1 MNRSRWRALWGGV
14 ACLVLASPISAQV
27 GVIIHGRVEDTVSRE
42 PVPGARVF
50 SVDSSSVVY
59 TDSLGPFYIPVPAEG
74 PLAIQ
79 AERIGYLSER
89 FDLEEDAPSRISI
102 LLLEPVPIVVEGI
115 TAVDEAALTVLL
127 KNLEN
132 RRRAYPSAMN
142 AFYRTQLERWAP
154 LGTVLD
160 FVLTRKPFIRGCYY
174 DPFEMCVSGRGRT
187 FRNLNPE
194 NRVLVCVDGWKS
206 YSPFGELGNLPI
218 QSVALVELYG
228 SRSSQVRVYTLQWM
242 LSHARAGRAMITPL
256 YWGC

>member
-1 MNRSRWRALWGGV
+1 MNRSRWRALWGGGV

-142 AFYRTQLERWAP
+142 AFYRTQL
-154 LGTVLD
+154 GKV
-160 FVLTRKPFIRGCYY
+160 
-174 DPFEMCVSGRGRT
+174 
-187 FRNLNPE
+187 
-194 NRVLVCVDGWKS
+194 
-206 YSPFGELGNLPI
+206 
-218 QSVALVELYG
+218 
-228 SRSSQVRVYTLQWM
+228 
-242 LSHARAGRAMITPL
+242 
-256 YWGC
+256 